1 MSTSAPRI
9 LICDDHELIREGLKR
24 VLTNG
29 GLVGNVGEAAN
40 PLEVLAAVR
49 RERWDIVILDI
60 NLGGRGGMDVLMEI
74 HSEFPRLPIL
84 MLSNYPEDQ
93 FALRS
98 IREGA
103 SGYLSKNLASK
114 DLIVAIRHV
123 LSGRRFIGPKVA
135 EQLVAA
141 VQRSETRPLHST
153 LSNREDQ
160 VFRLISVGR
169 TVGEIAAGLS
179 LSVKTISTYRSIAL
193 RKLNL
198 KNNSQ
203 LMRYALEHGLDS

>member
-84 MLSNYPEDQ
+84 MLSNYPEVQ
-93 FALRS
+93 FALR
-98 IREGA
+98 
-103 SGYLSKNLASK
+103 
-114 DLIVAIRHV
+114 
-123 LSGRRFIGPKVA
+123 
-135 EQLVAA
+135 
-141 VQRSETRPLHST
+141 
-153 LSNREDQ
+153 
-160 VFRLISVGR
+160 
-169 TVGEIAAGLS
+169 
-179 LSVKTISTYRSIAL
+179 
-193 RKLNL
+193 
-198 KNNSQ
+198 
-203 LMRYALEHGLDS
+203 